1 MRRLS
6 YFLHFLCFLE
16 PDRDRD
22 RDFLE
27 CFLDLDFLWHRLRTF
42 FRDTDLPWDRSL
54 LRSFTP
60 MHFLAASR
68 AEPSPFLNRYGLPAA
83 MSFRIAADF
92 LDPDF
97 DDFAMEPGGEVIH
110 AMSTIVCLLKRVAVA
125 RTNGALHVLAR
136 VAPPNH
142 LQNFVHGMKYKCLCA
157 DFNTKCPR
165 LQLAPHKQRTRW
177 RPPGM

>member
-1 MRRLS
+1 MFGHFPQDDLISCLNRKHKTHAGRTTWGGLNYAWTPS

-16 PDRDRD
+16 PDRD

-60 MHFLAASR
+60 MHFLAARR

-83 MSFRIAADF
+83 ISFRIAADF
-92 LDPDF
+92 LDRDL
-97 DDFAMEPGGEVIH
+97 DDFAMEPSGEVIH
-110 AMSTIVCLLKRVAVA
+110 AMPTIVCLLKRVAV
-125 RTNGALHVLAR
+125 V
-136 VAPPNH
+136 
-142 LQNFVHGMKYKCLCA
+142 
-157 DFNTKCPR
+157 
-165 LQLAPHKQRTRW
+165 
-177 RPPGM
+177 